1 MQYVSTAVDYA
12 WFAGTAA
19 LLLTLP
25 VLVEVQRETTVLL
38 MQKQREAEVAQIQE
52 QARLQQGGFVEQMKG
67 LGQMIGGAAGPAGAS
82 R

>member
-19 LLLTLP
+19 LLLALP

-67 LGQMIGGAAGPAGAS
+67 LGQMVAGAGGAQ